1 LSYLSLMAIAG
12 LILIVVVAILSF
24 ALLGLH
30 KVEEGHVGMY
40 YMGGKLLD
48 HFAEPGFH
56 LLFPGLTTVAN
67 IQVTLQTDTVT
78 EIPCGTSGG
87 VMIYFD
93 KIEVVNLL
101 DSRKAHNT
109 IKKYGVNYDRTWIF
123 DRIHHEINQFCSSHS
138 LQEVYIGQF
147 DKLDEALASALQKS
161 CDDHDT
167 GITITAIRVTKPRI
181 PESVRKNYEAIE
193 TAKTEMLVQQEKE
206 KVAKAEE
213 SIALLRATMQAQKEA
228 EVASINAQKFANVQI
243 IHAQMLIKEKEA
255 EKRTREIETEIEIL
269 QRKAATDSYYYEITK
284 TAEANKLLYT
294 PEFLRALLYKSL
306 ANNTKIYFG
315 EKIPGIYAGLLHD
328 ADKLPLP

>member
-1 LSYLSLMAIAG
+1 VYLLIILVALLMI
-12 LILIVVVAILSF
+12 S
-24 ALLGLH
+24 LLGLH
-30 KVEEGHVGMY
+30 KVDEGHVGMY

-48 HFAEPGFH
+48 EFAEPGFH
-56 LLFPGLTTVAN
+56 LMVPGLMTVSN

-101 DSRKAHNT
+101 DISKAHNT

-138 LQEVYIGQF
+138 LQEVYIEQF
-147 DKLDEALASALQKS
+147 DKLDEALAFALQKS
-161 CDDHDT
+161 CDDHET
-167 GITITAIRVTKPRI
+167 GIKITAIRVTKPRI
-181 PESVRKNYEAIE
+181 PESVRRNYEAIE
-193 TAKTEMLVQQEKE
+193 TAKTELLVQKERE

-213 SIALLRATMQAQKEA
+213 NILLLRATMQAQKEA

-255 EKRTREIETEIEIL
+255 EKRTKEIETEIETL
-269 QRKAATDSYYYEITK
+269 QRKSATDSYYYEITK

-294 PEFLRALLYKSL
+294 PEYLRALLYKSV

-315 EKIPGIYAGLLHD
+315 EKIPGIYTGLLHD
-328 ADKLPLP
+328 IEKLPVP

>member
-1 LSYLSLMAIAG
+1 LMNRLAPYLVPVIIAI
-12 LILIVVVAILSF
+12 IVASIVGI
-24 ALLGLH
+24 H
-30 KVEEGHVGMY
+30 KVEEGHIGMY
-40 YMGGKLLD
+40 YVGGALSDKFS
-48 HFAEPGFH
+48 HPGFH
-56 LLFPGLTTVAN
+56 VMIPFLTTYAN
-67 IQVTLQTDTVT
+67 IQVTLQTDTVR

-101 DSRKAHNT
+101 KLEKAHAT

-138 LQEVYIGQF
+138 LQEVYIEQF
-147 DKLDEALASALQKS
+147 DKLDEALAQSLQKS
-161 CDDHDT
+161 CDEHGT
-167 GITITAIRVTKPRI
+167 GIDIISIRVTKPRI

-193 TAKTEMLVQQEKE
+193 TAKTEMLVAKEKE

-228 EVASINAQKFANVQI
+228 EVATINAQKLADVQI

-255 EKRTREIETEIEIL
+255 EKKTQEIATEIEML
-269 QRKAATDSYYYEITK
+269 RSKAQTDSFYYEITK
-284 TAEANKLLYT
+284 TAEANLLLYT
-294 PEFLRALLYKSL
+294 PAYLRALLYKSL
-306 ANNTKIYFG
+306 GNNTKIYFG

-328 ADKLPLP
+328 EKTLPL